1 MSRYLELL
9 KLPNARALLITSF
22 PARIAYGMLGL
33 AVFFKVER
41 ETGSV
46 AAAGLAIG
54 AFALSQSVTAGI
66 RGTVID
72 RFGQKWPLRILAPT
86 YCVMV
91 LYFNTLTERNSLLIF
106 ALAMGLSSPPI
117 NLSVRPLWKI
127 AVKPGQ
133 LRTAYAL
140 DTSIMNIANVFGP
153 IIATTIS
160 LSLWPGLA
168 LNSVGILILVGGLSL
183 SFTKIARNSIPEPRE
198 VGGIPLWKN
207 KGMQLLMIEGIFI
220 GFGWGAFDVGVPAFA
235 TLEKIPG
242 WTGPILGAMGV
253 AAVFGGLYAGMISK
267 RTSALKGLIINYVL
281 WMIFTAPL
289 AFTYPGWSMLI
300 VGVFLG
306 ACGGALQVFYWE
318 VLEAVRP
325 QGMAVAALGWLWTV
339 EGAFMALGAAVGGVV
354 ASEFSPRATLAI
366 TSISIA
372 IGCAIILIGKKALKA
387 ADRIPTAEEDLLAMK
402 NIGHMEQ
409 IAPNNS

>member
-1 MSRYLELL
+1 MSRYLDLL

-22 PARIAYGMLGL
+22 PARIAYGMLAL
-33 AVFFKVER
+33 AAFFKVER

-54 AFALSQSVTAGI
+54 AFSLSQSLTAGI
-66 RGTVID
+66 RGGVID
-72 RFGQKWPLRILAPT
+72 RYGQKWPLRILTPS
-86 YCVMV
+86 YCAMV

-106 ALAMGLSSPPI
+106 ALVMGLTSPPI

-127 AVKPGQ
+127 AVKPEQ

-140 DTSIMNIANVFGP
+140 DTSVMNIATVFGP
-153 IIATTIS
+153 VIATTIS
-160 LSLWPGLA
+160 LSKYPDLA
-168 LNSVGILILVGGLSL
+168 LNSVGILILIGGLSL

-198 VGGIPLWKN
+198 IGGIPLWKN
-207 KGMQLLMIEGIFI
+207 KGMQLLMVEGIFI

-253 AAVFGGLYAGMISK
+253 AAVVGGLYAGMISK
-267 RTSALKGLIINYVL
+267 RTSALKGLIVNYVL
-281 WMIFTAPL
+281 WAIFTAPL
-289 AFTYPGWSMLI
+289 AFTYPGWSMLV
-300 VGVFLG
+300 VGVLLG

-325 QGMAVAALGWLWTV
+325 KGMAVAALGWLWTV
-339 EGAFMALGAAVGGVV
+339 EGTFMALGAAVGGVV

-372 IGCAIILIGKKALKA
+372 LGCVIILIGKGALKE
-387 ADRIPTAEEDLLAMK
+387 ADRIPTAEEDLLAME
-402 NIGHMEQ
+402 HAEQ
-409 IAPNNS
+409 ATPTNS

>member
-1 MSRYLELL
+1 M
-9 KLPNARALLITSF
+9 LPLS
-22 PARIAYGMLGL
+22 
-33 AVFFKVER
+33 VFFKVER

-54 AFALSQSVTAGI
+54 AFSLSQSVTAGI

-72 RFGQKWPLRILAPT
+72 RYGQKWPLRILAPS
-86 YCVMV
+86 YCVMI
-91 LYFNTLTERNSLLIF
+91 LFFNTLTERNSLLIF
-106 ALAMGLSSPPI
+106 ALVMGLSSPPV

-127 AVKPGQ
+127 AVKPEQ

-160 LSLWPGLA
+160 LSTRPAFA
-168 LNSVGILILVGGLSL
+168 LVSVGILILIGGVTLSL
-183 SFTKIARNSIPEPRE
+183 TKIARNLIPEPRE
-198 VGGIPLWKN
+198 VGGIPLWRN
-207 KGMQLLMIEGIFI
+207 KAMQLLMIEGIFI

-235 TLEKIPG
+235 TLEKIPS
-242 WTGPILGAMGV
+242 WTGPIFGAMGV
-253 AAVFGGLYAGMISK
+253 ASVIGGLYAGMISK
-267 RTSALKGLIINYVL
+267 RTSALQGLMRNYLL

-325 QGMAVAALGWLWTV
+325 KGMAVASLGWLWTV
-339 EGAFMALGAAVGGVV
+339 EGTFMALGAAVGGVV

-372 IGCAIILIGKKALKA
+372 IGCAIIFVGKSALKE
-387 ADRIPTAEEDLLAMK
+387 ADRIPTPEEDLLAMK
-402 NIGHMEQ
+402 HAEQ
-409 IAPNNS
+409 ATPTNS

>member
-1 MSRYLELL
+1 MSRYLDLL
-9 KLPNARALLITSF
+9 KLPNARALLMTSF
-22 PARIAYGMLGL
+22 PARIAYGMLAL
-33 AVFFKVER
+33 SAFFKVER

-54 AFALSQSVTAGI
+54 AFSLSQSLTAGI
-66 RGTVID
+66 RGSVID
-72 RFGQKWPLRILAPT
+72 RLGQKWPLRILAPT
-86 YCVMV
+86 YCVMI
-91 LYFNTLTERNSLLIF
+91 LFFNTLTERNSLLLF
-106 ALAMGLSSPPI
+106 ALVMGLSSPPI

-127 AVKPGQ
+127 AVKPEQ

-140 DTSIMNIANVFGP
+140 DTSMMNTAGVFGP

-160 LSLWPGLA
+160 LSSRPEIA
-168 LNSVGILILVGGLSL
+168 LNSVGILILIGGLSL
-183 SFTKIARNSIPEPRE
+183 SFTKIARDSIPEPRE

-207 KGMQLLMIEGIFI
+207 KAMQLLMIEGIFI

-235 TLEKIPG
+235 TLEKIPS
-242 WTGPILGAMGV
+242 WTGPIFGAMGV
-253 AAVFGGLYAGMISK
+253 ASVVGGLYAGMISK
-267 RTSALKGLIINYVL
+267 RTSALKGLIRNYVL

-300 VGVFLG
+300 VGVLLG

-339 EGAFMALGAAVGGVV
+339 EGTFMAAGSAIGGVV
-354 ASEFSPRATLAI
+354 ASAFSPRATLAM
-366 TSISIA
+366 TSIAIA
-372 IGCAIILIGKKALKA
+372 IGCVIILIGKKALKA
-387 ADRIPTAEEDLLAMK
+387 ADRIPTTEEDLSALE
-402 NIGHMEQ
+402 NVDHMEQ
-409 IAPNNS
+409 TAPNKF